1 MVDLP
6 LDDVHTLEQKLNSTT
21 LPTDLREQAQ
31 NALDRLIRMG
41 SSGSYGTEYER
52 VARLVDWA
60 TSLPWNAV
68 SQDILD
74 LSHARQV
81 LDSYHYG
88 LTDVKDKILEYLSVL
103 ILRRSQVDTGGA
115 IRMPSLAFIGLVGT
129 GKTSLAESI
138 ASAFGRKLGR
148 IPFGGLGTAAYVR
161 GVPRAIGGGEP
172 GYLMKVLRRV
182 GSKNPVILLD
192 EIDRVSEDSRAD
204 LMGVLVEIL
213 DPEQN
218 RGFVDA
224 YIDYPF
230 DLSQILFIA
239 TANNTTN
246 ISPAVL
252 DRLEVIQMPSYT
264 DEEKTEIAKR
274 HLLPRAV
281 RDAGLSVS
289 SVSIDE
295 TVWPTLVRPLGF
307 DAGLRTLERSIQT
320 MTRRMAKLMVE
331 GKAQTFHVRSENLR
345 TYLPV

>member
-1 MVDLP
+1 MADLP
-6 LDDVHTLEQKLNSTT
+6 LDDIHALEQKLNNTT
-21 LPTDLREQAQ
+21 LPAELREQAQ
-31 NALDRLIRMG
+31 HALDRLVRMA
-41 SSGSYGTEYER
+41 SSGVYGMEYER
-52 VARLVDWA
+52 VARLIDWT
-60 TSLPWNAV
+60 TSLPWNVV
-68 SQDILD
+68 SQDIFD
-74 LSHARQV
+74 LPHARAV
-81 LDSYHYG
+81 LDEHHYG
-88 LTDVKDKILEYLSVL
+88 LTNVKEKILEYLSVL
-103 ILRRSQVDTGGA
+103 ILRRKTGDVGA
-115 IRMPSLAFIGLVGT
+115 IRTPSLLFTGLVGT

-138 ASAFGRKLGR
+138 ASALGRKLGR

-182 GSKNPVILLD
+182 RSKNPVILLD
-192 EIDRVSEDSRAD
+192 EIDRVSGESRPD

-264 DEEKTEIAKR
+264 DEEKTEIAKL

-281 RDAGLSVS
+281 RDAGLSSS
-289 SVSIDE
+289 SVQIDE
-295 TVWPTLVRPLGF
+295 TVWPTIVRPLGF

-331 GKAQTFHVRSENLR
+331 GKAQTFHVNAENLR
-345 TYLPV
+345 TYLPA

>member
-1 MVDLP
+1 MADLP
-6 LDDVHTLEQKLNSTT
+6 LDDIHVLEQKLNGTT
-21 LPTDLREQAQ
+21 LPADLREQAQ
-31 NALDRLIRMG
+31 NALDRLIRMA

-52 VARLVDWA
+52 VARLIDWT

-74 LSHARQV
+74 LPHARQV
-81 LDSYHYG
+81 LDSRHHG

-103 ILRRSQVDTGGA
+103 ILRHKSGDTGVVHT
-115 IRMPSLAFIGLVGT
+115 PSLAFIGLVGT

-148 IPFGGLGTAAYVR
+148 IPFGGLGTAGYIR
-161 GVPRAIGGGEP
+161 GIPRAIGGGEP

-182 GSKNPVILLD
+182 AVKNPVILLD
-192 EIDRVSEDSRAD
+192 EIDRVSEDSRSD

-281 RDAGLSVS
+281 RDAGLSAS
-289 SVSIDE
+289 SVQIEDA
-295 TVWPTLVRPLGF
+295 VWPTLVRPLGF

-331 GKAQTFHVRSENLR
+331 GKAQTFHVNAENLR